1 MAPRRTVA
9 LVASAL
15 ALAAAVPWAI
25 ASGVGAATK
34 ETPATS
40 GELIRACADDRTGKL
55 ALRGRCRKGETRVT
69 WNREGPEG
77 PQGVA
82 GPPGEQGIP
91 GAQGPAGEQGP
102 MGRSGGRGPAGPT
115 GPEGPPGP
123 TGPAGA
129 TGPAGPAGPTGATG
143 TTGPS
148 GLSQAYSKSV
158 NNSAIPLVG
167 FPNWVTVLST
177 ASFPAGNYVATY
189 DGTLEATSGFPNT
202 VYKVE
207 CEFFD
212 GLSRLGDG
220 GPKDGSLKSYGY
232 AAYTFTTAFTTN
244 SSVTLSVRC
253 LAQASGG
260 NPVPD
265 VFMEDNHMTL
275 IAVDT
280 LTVLP

>member
-129 TGPAGPAGPTGATG
+129 TGPAGPTGPTGATG

-158 NNSAIPLVG
+158 NSAISLGG

-189 DGTLEATSGFPNT
+189 DGTLQDRSGS
-202 VYKVE
+202 YAKYQVE

-212 GLSRLGDG
+212 GSSRLGDG
-220 GPKDGSLKSYGY
+220 GPKDESLESYGY

-253 LAQASGG
+253 LANFLG
-260 NPVPD
+260 NPVS
-265 VFMEDNHMTL
+265 VEMGFNHMTL
-275 IAVDT
+275 ITVDT

>member
-40 GELIRACADDRTGKL
+40 GELIRACADDRTGEL

-115 GPEGPPGP
+115 GP
-123 TGPAGA
+123 AGA
-129 TGPAGPAGPTGATG
+129 TGPAGPTGPTGATG

-158 NNSAIPLVG
+158 NYSAISLGG

-189 DGTLEATSGFPNT
+189 DGTLDWVSGDYT
-202 VYKVE
+202 KYDVE

-212 GLSRLGDG
+212 GSSRLGDR
-220 GPKDGSLKSYGY
+220 GPKDGSLERYGY

-253 LAQASGG
+253 RADSLG
-260 NPVPD
+260 NSVSVNMD
-265 VFMEDNHMTL
+265 FNHMTL

>member
-158 NNSAIPLVG
+158 NNSAISLGG

-189 DGTLEATSGFPNT
+189 DGTLQDRSGS
-202 VYKVE
+202 YAAYEVE

-212 GLSRLGDG
+212 GSSRLGDP
-220 GPKDGSLKSYGY
+220 GPKDRSLESYGY

-253 LAQASGG
+253 RANFLG
-260 NPVPD
+260 NPVS
-265 VFMEDNHMTL
+265 VEMVLNRMTL

>member
-148 GLSQAYSKSV
+148 GLSQAYFKA
-158 NNSAIPLVG
+158 NNPAISLGG

-253 LAQASGG
+253 RADYLGA
-260 NPVPD
+260 PVTNVD
-265 VFMEDNHMTL
+265 MDSNHMTL